1 MIDLKVL
8 RENPEIMKKSQSA
21 RGENP
26 DLVDE
31 VIATDDLR
39 RAALTEFEVLRA
51 EQNTISKSVAA
62 SKGDEKSVLL
72 EKAKT
77 LSVAV
82 KNAEAIKNT
91 AEVKAK
97 ETLMGLSNFI
107 DPLAPVGGEAD
118 FKVIEEV
125 GTPRDFKKKDLKQ
138 KTTSNLGKSL
148 ALLML
153 SAVQKFQVRAFII

>member
-82 KNAEAIKNT
+82 KNAEAIKT
-91 AEVKAK
+91 LRKLKLKKLLWVYLILSIRSRQSEVKQISK
-97 ETLMGLSNFI
+97 LL
-107 DPLAPVGGEAD
+107 
-118 FKVIEEV
+118 
-125 GTPRDFKKKDLKQ
+125 KKLERRAILK
-138 KTTSNLGKSL
+138 
-148 ALLML
+148 
-153 SAVQKFQVRAFII
+153 RRI